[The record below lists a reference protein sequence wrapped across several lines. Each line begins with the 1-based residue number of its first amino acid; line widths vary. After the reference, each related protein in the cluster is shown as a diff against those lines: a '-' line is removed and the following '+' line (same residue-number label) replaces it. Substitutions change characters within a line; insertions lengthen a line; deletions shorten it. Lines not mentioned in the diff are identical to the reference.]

1 MAGMRT
7 FYLDRLHPLQHHS
20 PAASQ
25 AAGDSWLA
33 ARPPHNFRAGVVAL
47 RRFLGLFAFALLAL
61 PALAPA
67 RTLDEIITDGTIR
80 VGVNPNFPPMSS
92 YGKTNQLQGF
102 DVDVGNAVGEALGV
116 KVEFVTTEAAQRVP
130 FLTSNRIDIS
140 LGALTRTPQRAKL
153 VSFTVPLHSEAMGV
167 ITTEKVAAKSWK
179 DLNKKE
185 LTLVNMRGNLSVQIL
200 KEKLP
205 APKVLL
211 VDGNADTIR
220 AIAQGRA
227 DALVENVDFFL
238 SFTRNYPAVKWKVLS
253 DPIFVAYCSI
263 GVRKGNDTLRDFLN
277 VVLYDLHTSGFV
289 NDTWK
294 KWYGAPMA
302 VPIVPSAFF

>member
-1 MAGMRT
+1 M
-7 FYLDRLHPLQHHS
+7 F
-20 PAASQ
+20 
-25 AAGDSWLA
+25 
-33 ARPPHNFRAGVVAL
+33 
-47 RRFLGLFAFALLAL
+47 RRFFFLCMALALAL
-61 PALAPA
+61 PGVAPA
-67 RTLDEIITDGTIR
+67 RTLDEIIKSGTIR

-92 YGKTNQLQGF
+92 YGKSNVLEGF
-102 DVDVGNAVGEALGV
+102 DVDVGRAVAQALGT

-130 FLTSNRIDIS
+130 FLVSNRIDIA

-167 ITTEKVAAKSWK
+167 ITTDKIAAKTWQ

-185 LTLVNMRGNLSVQIL
+185 VTLVNMRGNLSVDIL
-200 KEKLP
+200 KGKLP
-205 APKVLL
+205 NPKVLL

-238 SFTRNYPAVKWKVLS
+238 NFTKNYPNVKWRVLS
-253 DPIFVAYCSI
+253 DPIFVAYCGI
-263 GVRKGNDTLRDFLN
+263 GVRKNNEALREFLN
-277 VVLYDLHTSGFV
+277 VLLYDLHSSGMI
-289 NDTWK
+289 NNTWK

-302 VPIVPSAFF
+302 VPVAVDPFF